1 MVQTV
6 HEAWPRLSPRCLEL
20 FREGARLALSPR
32 AEWIQELHDGV
43 LSGEHVRP
51 IAEDPVLAE
60 GIRRTNLA
68 NLLQWASANVQH
80 PGQRVPPALVPDAL
94 ATARDLVRRGLD
106 TAALDSYRTGQSV
119 AWRYWMEICFQL
131 TSDPVELRELL
142 EASSRSIST
151 FIDDTIA
158 AISARMDAERADL
171 TGGTHAQRRAT
182 IALLLEGAPITPARA
197 EAQLGYRFAG
207 RHTALIVWSGSSHD
221 ATSDDLESAAE
232 AVMKAA
238 GAERRLTVVASA
250 AALWLWLPVAAPTTA
265 QLVPVVAR
273 HPRVRVAVGR
283 TGTELEGFRR
293 SHLDAGVAQQMLAD
307 QMLTGHTSSHV
318 SPHVSPHI
326 SHRQVASFSDVQ
338 LVALLTRDATRAEEF
353 VGDTLGAL
361 GAGEQTEA
369 GAAGT
374 AELRDVVLAY
384 IREQCN
390 ASRAAERLYT
400 HRNTVLRRLARAD
413 ELLPRPLADNVVHV
427 GAALELLAWRN
438 GRA

>member
-6 HEAWPRLSPRCLEL
+6 QGSWPVLSPGVAQL
-20 FREGARLALSPR
+20 FREGARIALNPR
-32 AEWIQELHDGV
+32 AEWVDQLHSGV
-43 LSGEHVRP
+43 LSGDHVRP

-68 NLLQWASANVQH
+68 NLLQWASANVQR
-80 PGQRVPPALVPDAL
+80 PGERVPPALVPDAL

-119 AWRYWMEICFQL
+119 AWRYWMEICFEL
-131 TSDPVELRELL
+131 TSDATQLRELL
-142 EASSRSIST
+142 EVSSLSIST

-158 AISARMDAERADL
+158 AIAARMDLERADL

-182 IALLLEGAPITPARA
+182 IALIMEGAPITAARA
-197 EAQLGYRFAG
+197 ETQLGYRFAG
-207 RHTALIVWSGSSHD
+207 PHTALIAWSSHEAAPD
-221 ATSDDLESAAE
+221 PAANPNPTITAESAVLESAAE
-232 AVMKAA
+232 ALMKTA
-238 GAERRLTVVASA
+238 GADRRLTVVASA
-250 AALWLWLPVAAPTTA
+250 AALWLWLPVTAPTTA
-265 QLVPVVAR
+265 QLAPVVAR

-283 TGTELEGFRR
+283 TGNGLEGFRR
-293 SHLDAGVAQQMLAD
+293 SHLDAGLAQQMLAD
-307 QMLTGHTSSHV
+307 HSSR
-318 SPHVSPHI
+318 
-326 SHRQVASFSDVQ
+326 RQIASFSDIQ
-338 LVALLTRDATRAEEF
+338 LVALLTRDAARAEEF
-353 VGDTLGAL
+353 VGDTLGTL
-361 GAGEQTEA
+361 GAGE
-369 GAAGT
+369 AAE
-374 AELRDVVLAY
+374 AELRDVVSAY

-427 GAALELLAWRN
+427 AAALELLAWRN

>member
-1 MVQTV
+1 V
-6 HEAWPRLSPRCLEL
+6 
-20 FREGARLALSPR
+20 
-32 AEWIQELHDGV
+32 QELHDGV
-43 LSGEHVRP
+43 LGSDNVRR
-51 IAEDPVLAE
+51 IAVDPVLAE

-68 NLLQWASANVQH
+68 NLLHWASANAAR
-80 PGQRVPPALVPDAL
+80 PGQRVPPALVPEAL

-106 TAALDSYRTGQSV
+106 AAALDSYRTGQSV
-119 AWRYWMEICFQL
+119 AWRFWMEICFQL
-131 TSDPVELRELL
+131 TSDSEELRELL
-142 EASSRSIST
+142 EVSSLSIST

-158 AISARMDAERADL
+158 AVSARMDAEREDL

-182 IALLLEGAPITPARA
+182 IALLLEGAPVVRARA

-207 RHTALIVWSGSSHD
+207 THTAVVVWSNRDAGSD
-221 ATSDDLESAAE
+221 ELEACAE

-265 QLVPVVAR
+265 ALAPVVAR
-273 HPRVRVAVGR
+273 HPLVRVAVGR
-283 TGTELEGFRR
+283 TGIDLEGFRR

-307 QMLTGHTSSHV
+307 HTSR
-318 SPHVSPHI
+318 
-326 SHRQVASFSDVQ
+326 RQVGSFSDVQ

-361 GAGEQTEA
+361 GADDPAE
-369 GAAGT
+369 

-384 IREQCN
+384 IQEQCN

-413 ELLPRPLADNVVHV
+413 ELLPRPLADDVIHV
-427 GAALELLAWRN
+427 GAALELMAWRN